1 MAEESLAYLDFVHL
15 VLEALEEGGVPY
27 LIGGAVAAWAWGEPR
42 ATRDLDLVVRIP
54 EEAVEQLSREF
65 QKRDMQLPPDIILTR
80 LEDDRGDV
88 PLNVVH
94 AATGYKADLYLVRDE
109 DSFRAEA
116 FQRRIQV
123 DLGPELGDVYLHT
136 PEDLILN
143 KLMYYGMSQ
152 QSKHLRDITAIVKT
166 LGDDL
171 DVEYLQLW
179 VDEMGLQILW
189 KNLQSHIRKSEER

>member
-1 MAEESLAYLDFVHL
+1 MAEEPLEYLDFVHL
-15 VLEALEEGGVPY
+15 VLETMEEAGVPY

-42 ATRDLDLVVRIP
+42 ATRDLDLVVQIP
-54 EEAVEQLSREF
+54 EGAVEPLSRAF
-65 QKRDMQLPPDIILTR
+65 QKRDMQLPPDIIQAR

-94 AATGYKADLYLVRDE
+94 AATGYKADLYLVRDK

-116 FQRRIQV
+116 FQRRTLV
-123 DLGPELGDVYLHT
+123 DLGPELGEVYLHT

-152 QSKHLRDITAIVKT
+152 QSKHVRDIAAIVKT

-171 DVEYLQLW
+171 DVEYLRRW
-179 VDEMGLQILW
+179 VDEKGLQTLW
-189 KNLQSHIRKSEER
+189 ENLQRHIQEGE

>member
-1 MAEESLAYLDFVHL
+1 MAKESLAYLDFVHL
-15 VLEALEEGGVPY
+15 VLEVLEEAGVPY

-54 EEAVEQLSREF
+54 GDAVKQLSGEF
-65 QKRDMQLPPDIILTR
+65 QKRAMQLPPDIIQSR

-88 PLNVVH
+88 PLTVVH

-123 DLGPELGDVYLHT
+123 DLGPELGEVYLHT

-171 DVEYLQLW
+171 DVEYLQHW
-179 VDEMGLQILW
+179 VDEKGLHTLW
-189 KNLQSHIRKSEER
+189 ENLQRRIQEVE

>member
-1 MAEESLAYLDFVHL
+1 MPEEPLEYLDFVHL
-15 VLEALEEGGVPY
+15 VLETMEEAGVPY

-54 EEAVEQLSREF
+54 EGAVERLSRAF
-65 QKRDMQLPPDIILTR
+65 QKRDMQLPPDIIQTR

-94 AATGYKADLYLVRDE
+94 AATGYKTDLYLVRDE

-171 DVEYLQLW
+171 DVEYLRRW
-179 VDEMGLQILW
+179 VDEMGLHTLW
-189 KNLQSHIRKSEER
+189 ENLQRRIREME

>member
-1 MAEESLAYLDFVHL
+1 MTEESLEYLDFVHL
-15 VLEALEEGGVPY
+15 VLDALEEAGVPY

-54 EEAVEQLSREF
+54 EGAVEQLSREF
-65 QKRDMQLPPDIILTR
+65 QKRDMQLPPDIIQAR
-80 LEDDRGDV
+80 MEDDRGDV

-109 DSFRAEA
+109 DSFRAKA
-116 FQRRIQV
+116 FQRRMQV
-123 DLGPELGDVYLHT
+123 DLGPELGEVYLHT

-152 QSKHLRDITAIVKT
+152 QTKHLRDITAIVKT

-171 DVEYLQLW
+171 DVEYLRRW
-179 VDEMGLQILW
+179 VDEMGLQALW
-189 KNLQSHIRKSEER
+189 ENLQRCIQEAE